1 MRIDQCTVLL
11 TGAAG
16 GIASAIAAE
25 LAAGGAKLVL
35 TDLNAD
41 ALDKVVTQLGL
52 PVDRVSTFAA
62 DITDPVDRARLVTRS
77 RCVGVNVLI
86 NAAGVNPFGP
96 LDEQT
101 PAQIELALR
110 VNLLAP
116 ILLSQDM
123 LPVLRAAPQGRL
135 VNIGSSFGAIGFPCF
150 STYSATKFGIRGFS
164 EALRRELAGSSV
176 RVHYVAP
183 RATKTRLVTD
193 RIKAM
198 NDELKVGMDAPAD
211 VARAVATVI
220 ESERAEFSLGLPE
233 RFYAKLNGLLPG
245 IVDRALVRQLPTILR
260 YASRKTDRSIHTKD
274 APKGAMEIQS

>member
-1 MRIDQCTVLL
+1 MRLEECRVLL

-16 GIASAIAAE
+16 GIASAIAAR
-25 LAAGGAKLVL
+25 LAAGGAHLLL
-35 TDLNAD
+35 TDLQAD
-41 ALDKVVTQLGL
+41 ALDGTVARLGL
-52 PVDRVSTFAA
+52 PMDSVSTFAA
-62 DITDPVDRARLVTRS
+62 DIADTVDRARLVTRA
-77 RCVGVNVLI
+77 REARVNVLI

-101 PAQIELALR
+101 EAQIDLALR

-116 ILLSQDM
+116 ILLCQGMS
-123 LPVLRAAPQGRL
+123 PVLQAAPRGRV

-176 RVHYVAP
+176 KVHYIAP

-198 NDELKVGMDAPAD
+198 NEELKVGMDTPAD
-211 VARAVATVI
+211 VADAVARVI
-220 ESERAEFSLGLPE
+220 ESERAEHSLGLPE

-245 IVDRALVRQLPTILR
+245 IVDRALAGQLPTILR
-260 YASRKTDRSIHTKD
+260 YASRKSGDGIHMD
-274 APKGAMEIQS
+274 NAPKGAMETQS